1 MRLVKSR
8 SAALLD
14 CASALLLFALSGATV
29 EAVCAKLC
37 GAATTLD
44 KSNAAMIGLFIVS
57 SKRWL
62 PQEGPLAASRGKT
75 YLELSDARA
84 RAARFPC
91 GRDVRCARPS
101 QKVLG
106 ARNLLSRIAMYR
118 KQGPAPLHLAFIA
131 FGFVFRDAHPNQRAD
146 QATDCAAHTETR

>member
-1 MRLVKSR
+1 MRLVVSR

-14 CASALLLFALSGATV
+14 CASAVDAAFVASTLLLFALSAETV
-29 EAVCAKLC
+29 EAVCAKVC

-62 PQEGPLAASRGKT
+62 PQEGPLAASRDKR

-91 GRDVRCARPS
+91 
-101 QKVLG
+101 
-106 ARNLLSRIAMYR
+106 
-118 KQGPAPLHLAFIA
+118 
-131 FGFVFRDAHPNQRAD
+131 
-146 QATDCAAHTETR
+146 

>member
-44 KSNAAMIGLFIVS
+44 KSNAATIGLFIVS
-57 SKRWL
+57 SKKWL
-62 PQEGPLAASRGKT
+62 PQEGPLAASRDKR

-101 QKVLG
+101 Q
-106 ARNLLSRIAMYR
+106 
-118 KQGPAPLHLAFIA
+118 
-131 FGFVFRDAHPNQRAD
+131 
-146 QATDCAAHTETR
+146 